1 MKFINI
7 IIEYYTSNY
16 PYLFINDFDD
26 YIVAVQYVIYQ
37 LLLLICIKIN
47 NNYLGWDI
55 FKL

>member
-26 YIVAVQYVIYQ
+26 SDYIVAV
-37 LLLLICIKIN
+37 
-47 NNYLGWDI
+47 
-55 FKL
+55 

>member
-47 NNYLGWDI
+47 NNYFDPSI
-55 FKL
+55 FN